1 LEHLYS
7 GIMVERGTEWDG
19 SDVEHRWQRRLRG
32 MSGTSEDGADN
43 YPPIQ
48 SSAHDRSSSTPTRE
62 SVVWRSKG
70 KWREAATSHSRLHAL
85 AGSNRP
91 EATEGSPLVQLRRR
105 EKNGA
110 SYEAAEGGREV
121 GERGGGS
128 GHRVRSNR
136 SGRHA
141 GDGHGVWRRLD
152 MSGEGRR
159 RDRGVAYVF
168 TSFTVF

>member
-1 LEHLYS
+1 
-7 GIMVERGTEWDG
+7 MVERGTEWDG

-70 KWREAATSHSRLHAL
+70 KWRAAATSHSRLHAL

-110 SYEAAEGGREV
+110 SYEAAEGGRWWRGAAAV
-121 GERGGGS
+121 GTGYGAIDQADMLAMGTGCGGGS
-128 GHRVRSNR
+128 
-136 SGRHA
+136 
-141 GDGHGVWRRLD
+141 
-152 MSGEGRR
+152 
-159 RDRGVAYVF
+159 
-168 TSFTVF
+168 T